1 MSYLAVKWLHI
12 LSSTVLFGTGIGSA
26 YYMLLVSLTRE
37 PLVTAV
43 VVRRVVWADWL
54 FTTPTV
60 FIQPL
65 SGIYLAHLVGLSLAT
80 PWLRWSLA
88 LYALAIACWLP
99 VVRLQIV
106 MQRLAQEAADS
117 GTPLPASYFL
127 RLRAWVALG
136 AVAFVAFVAI
146 FALMV
151 FKPA

>member
-37 PLVTAV
+37 PRATAL

-65 SGIYLAHLVGLSLAT
+65 SGIYLAHLVGLPLAT

-88 LYALAIACWLP
+88 FYALAIACWLP

-117 GTPLPASYFL
+117 GTPLPASYFR
-127 RLRAWVALG
+127 RLRAWAALG